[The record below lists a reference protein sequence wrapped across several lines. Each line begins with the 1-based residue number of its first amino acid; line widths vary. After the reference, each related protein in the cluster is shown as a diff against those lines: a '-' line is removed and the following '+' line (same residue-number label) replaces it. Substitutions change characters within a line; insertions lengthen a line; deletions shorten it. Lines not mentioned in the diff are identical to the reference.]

1 MYSMIFQKLIAQ
13 FTKVP
18 TSTKINYNK
27 TNINIL
33 LTLPS
38 AIYLM
43 KRGHQP
49 AVILFQ
55 ASQLSTA
62 FQPICDVGLAI
73 INYKIYSPTGY
84 LKKET
89 LKSKLSRNYYE

>member
-1 MYSMIFQKLIAQ
+1 MIFQKLIAQ

-49 AVILFQ
+49 AVILF
-55 ASQLSTA
+55 
-62 FQPICDVGLAI
+62 
-73 INYKIYSPTGY
+73 
-84 LKKET
+84 
-89 LKSKLSRNYYE
+89 

>member
-1 MYSMIFQKLIAQ
+1 MMYSMIFQKLIAQ

-49 AVILFQ
+49 AVILF
-55 ASQLSTA
+55 
-62 FQPICDVGLAI
+62 
-73 INYKIYSPTGY
+73 
-84 LKKET
+84 
-89 LKSKLSRNYYE
+89 